1 MSKKM
6 DPHGPLTAAKIR
18 GEFTPAIALKTIRE
32 LQGLSQKQ
40 LAAAS
45 GIGQPI
51 ISAMEHGRAA
61 IGIERAKKLARALK
75 VHPAVI
81 AFAGWD
87 VATKPARGL
96 RHSESAS
103 ARA

>member
-1 MSKKM
+1 M
-6 DPHGPLTAAKIR
+6 DKRMGQHGRLTPARIR

-61 IGIERAKKLARALK
+61 IGIERAKKLARALS

-81 AFAGWD
+81 AFAGWEE
-87 VATKPARGL
+87 VAKG
-96 RHSESAS
+96 EK
-103 ARA
+103 ARARPRRAA